1 MAYGIPSW
9 DIREGTGREHGLHS
23 DVADLLVPFMFGIW
37 AGTMRSASDIEP
49 FDIGVRVTTGP
60 NAGDTRIS
68 VSSDGMTYEQ
78 KDISDL
84 PAVIEFDPGSFV
96 LTAFGRFNGGTVRG
110 DKALADRFLGMFF
123 RI

>member
-1 MAYGIPSW
+1 
-9 DIREGTGREHGLHS
+9 
-23 DVADLLVPFMFGIW
+23 MFGIW
-37 AGTMRSASDIEP
+37 AGTMRATSDTEP